1 MDAERPTS
9 LVFIY
14 LFIHIIVMVSAVC
27 SLAAE
32 KKRFKDGLDLLKG
45 KDGRYS

>member
-1 MDAERPTS
+1 
-9 LVFIY
+9 
-14 LFIHIIVMVSAVC
+14 MVSAVC